1 MDYNY
6 GKINEILK
14 QTDDYKRFLQDVSG
28 NFSHAYML
36 ISNDKLLLKHFGN
49 MLAHLLMC
57 KNSYCGNCITCQKLD
72 LGVHPDLI
80 QLPNGQ
86 NVLTEDIKKIIDNSL
101 LVPIESDKKI
111 FIIDNFSSANVS
123 AQNKLLKILEEPPRN
138 TIIILLVDNENNVL
152 PTISSRCR
160 KMHLNIVPD
169 TQIRRIII
177 SSKYSG
183 DIDSLVELSGGSL
196 TRAINLTSNSS
207 YVELSNVIFDVI
219 KSLNSSSTVLAQ
231 INILLQKKADINEI
245 MQLFEQYFCDIL
257 LCRLNKEK
265 LIQNKTKLNDL
276 KKLSIVY
283 NPTMIDLII
292 KKIYLSRQQLKLNCN
307 QVSILDSLLMYILEV
322 KKKCSTL

>member
-177 SSKYSG
+177 SFKYNG
-183 DIDSLVELSGGSL
+183 DIDNLVELSGGSL

-231 INILLQKKADINEI
+231 INILLQKKADISEI

>member
-231 INILLQKKADINEI
+231 INILLQKKADISEI

>member
-14 QTDDYKRFLQDVSG
+14 QTDDYKRFFQDVSG

-177 SSKYSG
+177 SSKYNG
-183 DIDSLVELSGGSL
+183 DIDNLVELSGGSL

-231 INILLQKKADINEI
+231 INILLQKKADISEI

-292 KKIYLSRQQLKLNCN
+292 KKIYLSRQQLKSNCN

>member
-57 KNSYCGNCITCQKLD
+57 KNSYCGDCITCQKLD

-177 SSKYSG
+177 SSKYNG

-231 INILLQKKADINEI
+231 INILLQKKADISEI

>member
-57 KNSYCGNCITCQKLD
+57 KNSYCGNCIICQKLD

-177 SSKYSG
+177 SSKYNG

-231 INILLQKKADINEI
+231 INILLQKKADISEI

>member
-36 ISNDKLLLKHFGN
+36 ISNDKLLLKHFSN

-57 KNSYCGNCITCQKLD
+57 KNSYCGDCITCQKLD

-231 INILLQKKADINEI
+231 INILLQKKADISEI

>member
-177 SSKYSG
+177 SSKYNG
-183 DIDSLVELSGGSL
+183 DIDNLVELSGGSL

-231 INILLQKKADINEI
+231 INILLQKKADISEI

>member
-231 INILLQKKADINEI
+231 INTLLQKKADINEI

>member
-6 GKINEILK
+6 STINDILK
-14 QTDDYKRFLQDVSG
+14 QTDDYKRFFEDISG

-36 ISNDKLLLKHFGN
+36 VSTDKLLLKHFGN
-49 MLAHLLMC
+49 ILAHLLMC
-57 KNSYCGNCITCQKLD
+57 KKQYCGSCITCQKID

-80 QLPNGQ
+80 QLPIGQ

-101 LVPIESDKKI
+101 LIPIESDKKV
-111 FIIDNFSSANVS
+111 FIVDNFSSANIS
-123 AQNKLLKILEEPPRN
+123 AQNKLLKILEEPPCN
-138 TIIILLVDNENNVL
+138 MVIILLVDNENNVL

-169 TQIRRIII
+169 TQLRRIIV
-177 SSKYSG
+177 SSKYNG
-183 DIDSLVELSGGSL
+183 NIDGLVELSGGSL
-196 TRAINLTSNSS
+196 TKAINLTTNPS
-207 YVELSNVIFDVI
+207 YVELSNIVFDII
-219 KSLNSSSTVLAQ
+219 KSLNTSSTVLMQ
-231 INILLQKKADINEI
+231 INMLLQKKADINEI
-245 MQLFEQYFCDIL
+245 LQLFEQYYCDIL

-276 KKLSIVY
+276 KKLSVIY
-283 NPTMIDLII
+283 NPTMIDLIV

-322 KKKCSTL
+322 KKKCSIL

>member
-57 KNSYCGNCITCQKLD
+57 KNSYCGDCIICQKLD

-231 INILLQKKADINEI
+231 INILLQKKADISEI

>member
-6 GKINEILK
+6 GKINESLK

-177 SSKYSG
+177 SSKYNG
-183 DIDSLVELSGGSL
+183 DIDNLVELSGGSL

-219 KSLNSSSTVLAQ
+219 KSLNSSSTVLSQ

>member
-177 SSKYSG
+177 SSKYNG
-183 DIDSLVELSGGSL
+183 DIDNLVELSGGSL

-231 INILLQKKADINEI
+231 INILLQKKADISEI

-292 KKIYLSRQQLKLNCN
+292 KKIYLSRQQLKSNCN

>member
-14 QTDDYKRFLQDVSG
+14 QTDDYKRFFQDVSG

-196 TRAINLTSNSS
+196 TRAINLTTNSS
-207 YVELSNVIFDVI
+207 YVELSNVVFDSI

-231 INILLQKKADINEI
+231 INTLLQKKADINEI

-276 KKLSIVY
+276 KQLSIVY

>member
-111 FIIDNFSSANVS
+111 FIIDNFSSANIS

-177 SSKYSG
+177 SSKYNG
-183 DIDSLVELSGGSL
+183 DIDNLVELSGGSL

-231 INILLQKKADINEI
+231 INILLQKKADISEI